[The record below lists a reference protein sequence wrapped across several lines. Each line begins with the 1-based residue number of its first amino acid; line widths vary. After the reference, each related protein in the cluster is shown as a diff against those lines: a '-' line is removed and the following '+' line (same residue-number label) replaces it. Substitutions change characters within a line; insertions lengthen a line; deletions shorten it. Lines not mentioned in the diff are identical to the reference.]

1 MSLDALLVVLCLFMA
16 IWTYVVLYP
25 VQTLKGLFLL
35 NPLPLN
41 LLDKFEL
48 SRDLE
53 AVESQ
58 MRELKAYGLES

>member
-1 MSLDALLVVLCLFMA
+1 M
-16 IWTYVVLYP
+16 LYP

-35 NPLPLN
+35 IPLPLN

-58 MRELKAYGLES
+58 MREFKEYGLESWERNMGALGNNTDVNVA

>member
-1 MSLDALLVVLCLFMA
+1 M
-16 IWTYVVLYP
+16 
-25 VQTLKGLFLL
+25 

-58 MRELKAYGLES
+58 MREFKAYGLESSERNMGALDNNIDVNVA